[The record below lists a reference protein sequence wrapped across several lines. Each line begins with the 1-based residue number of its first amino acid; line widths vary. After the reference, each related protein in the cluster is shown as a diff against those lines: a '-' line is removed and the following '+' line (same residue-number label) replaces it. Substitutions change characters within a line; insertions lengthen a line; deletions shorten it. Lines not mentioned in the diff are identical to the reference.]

1 MKSIQTK
8 CFFVFVCLALFNAN
22 AVRAEQTDDNISS
35 LFYTLES
42 KLNRSFD
49 IGARFQNTFR
59 LCQSADG
66 YYGIVQNDENGIPDC
81 FSLNHEGFV
90 VSGNNNKTFKIL
102 TQNEILK
109 QKVFERLSALS
120 SSAGSELSWGK
131 KGFYYG
137 KASQADRSIFI
148 LTQPAPNKRSANDS
162 NQDRNITLDGY
173 DDGECANCC
182 TQYYEAE
189 EVQFVA
195 ILGEGVGIVGG
206 GAAPLLGLVVGTYY
220 LGSWLCKL
228 RRRGYAPVD

>member
-1 MKSIQTK
+1 MKSIQIK
-8 CFFVFVCLALFNAN
+8 YCVVFVCLALFNAN
-22 AVRAEQTDDNISS
+22 AVRAEQTDDDVSS

-42 KLNRSFD
+42 NLNRSFN

-120 SSAGSELSWGK
+120 SSAGSKLLWRK

-137 KASQADRSIFI
+137 KASQADRGIFI
-148 LTQPAPNKRSANDS
+148 LTKPTPNKRSANDT
-162 NQDRNITLDGY
+162 NQDRNITLGGY
-173 DDGECANCC
+173 DDDNCTSCCA
-182 TQYYEAE
+182 QYYEAE
-189 EVQFVA
+189 RIEFA
-195 ILGEGVGIVGG
+195 TMLSEGVGIVGG
-206 GAAPLLGLVVGTYY
+206 GAVALFGLVVGTYY
-220 LGSWLCKL
+220 AGSWLYKF